1 MNRHT
6 TAALALTLSF
16 GAATMTCGQEPQI
29 SYDGIQAGADAYDLA
44 EAERRARIDDQLYLN
59 DAMRARYGWRPEGS
73 VAWYGAGGYGRTLGI
88 DYAYAYSS
96 ERLPPRY
103 RQQLYVD
110 RYFAPP
116 PLTVFEPWPYI
127 PGDIYGYMLPPR
139 VRQSVGQRQVQT
151 GPNRWE
157 SHPVYADEL
166 SPPAVEAAPPLEV
179 APDPPTDEVPVAPRG
194 PTAERRVL
202 RRWSL

>member
-73 VAWYGAGGYGRTLGI
+73 VAWYGAAGYTAPMGV

-103 RQQLYVD
+103 RQRLYVD
-110 RYFAPP
+110 RYYAP

-127 PGDIYGYMLPPR
+127 PGDIYGYVIPPR
-139 VRQSVGQRQVQT
+139 IRQSIGQRQVQT

-166 SPPAVEAAPPLEV
+166 APPAVEMAPAVEV
-179 APDPPTDEVPVAPRG
+179 PPEPPTDDVPALLEPAVG
-194 PTAERRVL
+194 RRVL